1 MILDNCNKDTHQVTP
16 QVSPQVKRLILIING
31 EMSKKELMLVL
42 SLKDAKNFRQRYLLP
57 AISNNLI
64 EMTQP
69 DKPNS
74 PTQKYRLV

>member
-1 MILDNCNKDTHQVTP
+1 
-16 QVSPQVKRLILIING
+16 
-31 EMSKKELMLVL
+31 MSKEELMLAL
-42 SLKDAKNFRQRYLLP
+42 SLKDAKSFRQRYLLL

-74 PTQKYRLV
+74 PTPQYQSLP

>member
-1 MILDNCNKDTHQVTP
+1 
-16 QVSPQVKRLILIING
+16 
-31 EMSKKELMLVL
+31 MSKKELMLVL